1 MISNTQIELIEYIYN
16 NFELDW
22 FLLDINKLNGKIINS
37 TYIIYITNKET
48 EEVLKTKFTSSNS
61 RNIKLL
67 AILHCLCIDID
78 SYDEIDGSYDTKEE
92 EQRLKKTIRREKRA
106 LERLLTDT
114 GKELKDFIKE
124 MRDLDL

>member
-48 EEVLKTKFTSSNS
+48 EEVLKTKFTSSNNKS
-61 RNIKLL
+61 IKLL
-67 AILHCLCIDID
+67 TVLHNLCIDID
-78 SYDEIDGSYDTKEE
+78 SYDEIDGSYDTREE
-92 EQRLKKTIRREKRA
+92 EQRLKKMIRREKRA
-106 LERLLTDT
+106 LNRLLDDT
-114 GKELKDFIKE
+114 NKEVEDFVREMKELY
-124 MRDLDL
+124 L

>member
-48 EEVLKTKFTSSNS
+48 EEVLKTKFTSSNNKS
-61 RNIKLL
+61 IKLL
-67 AILHCLCIDID
+67 TVLHNLCIDID
-78 SYDEIDGSYDTKEE
+78 SYDEIDGSYDTREE

-106 LERLLTDT
+106 LERLLADT

-124 MRDLDL
+124 MIDLDL